1 MTVLAAC
8 QQAST
13 PARTAGSAPTTA
25 PAAAPTSAS
34 SAAGPTTAPAAVS
47 SAKID
52 GKFTVVQA
60 RDFHPDHNALIEA
73 KIREY
78 AAQQNWPLDHS
89 YIEAF
94 AGAGGVV
101 QKLTATV
108 QAGEPPDLLIYQ
120 TDPSQLHF
128 LDIVEDVSN
137 VEADVEKMHGKPS
150 AGYVTNHRFEDKWW
164 AVPHFSRTNGTWVRM
179 SVFKAAGIDPLTDLD
194 TFEKV
199 RDAALRVSQPDKEMW
214 GWGRTA
220 NRSGDGDG
228 VVRDAIFRSGGQ
240 INDETGQ
247 LVVLNKDPYR
257 QGALLGLNFL
267 KEIYSDPKYASML
280 PPGVGGWTDPTNNE
294 AWLAGKVAM
303 TANAGTVFAK
313 AIVDKNPVADDTY
326 LIPPPTGLGPAA
338 RSLLGAGDSMDFY
351 IMKGAKNRAASED
364 MIKYL
369 FTPAVYKQMFQ
380 ISTGYV
386 YPVREWGWDEPEIK
400 ESDYAKHVTE
410 VWRKILNDPTGY
422 IGTPYPATPSPQA
435 GALDTTNFF
444 TDMFGEILTGKSTED
459 ALKSAHDKAV
469 QTFKD
474 FGAKGE

>member
-8 QQAST
+8 QQAAT
-13 PARTAGSAPTTA
+13 PAPTTA
-25 PAAAPTSAS
+25 PAPPAAAATTAPA
-34 SAAGPTTAPAAVS
+34 AAGPTTAPAAVS
-47 SAKID
+47 SAKIN
-52 GKFTVVQA
+52 GKFTVVQS

-78 AAQQNWPLDHS
+78 AAQQNWELDHS
-89 YIEAF
+89 YIDAN
-94 AGAGGVV
+94 AGTSGIV
-101 QKLTATV
+101 QKLTASV
-108 QAGEPPDLLIYQ
+108 QAGDPADLVIYELG
-120 TDPSQLHF
+120 SAQLHF

-137 VEADVEKMHGKPS
+137 VEAEIEKMHGKPS
-150 AGYVTNHRFEDKWW
+150 AGYVTNHHLEDKWW

-194 TFEKV
+194 TFEKM

-228 VVRDAIFRSGGQ
+228 TVRDPIFRSGGQ
-240 INDETGQ
+240 INDESGQ
-247 LVVLNKDPYR
+247 IVVLNKDPYR

-267 KEIYSDPKYASML
+267 KQIYTDPMYASML
-280 PPGVGGWTDPTNNE
+280 PPGVGGWGDPSNNE
-294 AWLAGKVAM
+294 AWLAGKIAM

-326 LIPPPTGLGPAA
+326 MIPPPNGLGPGA
-338 RSLLGAGDSMDFY
+338 RSLYGAGDSMNFF

-369 FTPAVYKQMFQ
+369 FTPAIYKQMFK

-400 ESDYAKHVTE
+400 ESDYAKHVTD
-410 VWRKILNDPTGY
+410 VWHKILNDPSGY
-422 IGTPYPATPSPQA
+422 IGTPYPAQPTPQI

-444 TDMFGEILTGKSTED
+444 TDMFGEILAGKSTED
-459 ALKSAHDKAV
+459 ALKTAHDKAV